1 MRQLL
6 IHCNAKRWW
15 PIVGNDSD
23 GVKGL
28 KSTTAAVGL
37 PNDNVW
43 EFALIAA
50 VTAAQ
55 LCASNRPQQTGL
67 PCRLNSYH
75 VTSPPCVYATRQN
88 NTLIIARDS
97 RILLT
102 WSGTV
107 RLILNSRQTVVE
119 IGENE
124 TVFTA
129 AFVKQAKLIL
139 TQ

>member
-1 MRQLL
+1 MCVRNPTKQYAYNSARLAYTL
-6 IHCNAKRWW
+6 DAY
-15 PIVGNDSD
+15 S
-23 GVKGL
+23 
-28 KSTTAAVGL
+28 
-37 PNDNVW
+37 
-43 EFALIAA
+43 AL
-50 VTAAQ
+50 
-55 LCASNRPQQTGL
+55 
-67 PCRLNSYH
+67 
-75 VTSPPCVYATRQN
+75 
-88 NTLIIARDS
+88 